1 MLTTARLR
9 APAPLVSR
17 ALKGR
22 LGSWRAL
29 RGRDIGASFRTRVGP
44 SRRFSARI
52 GRATGRRRDEPA
64 ETRAPRV
71 PCLKRPARLMARPER
86 ARYRG
91 VLQDARGAEPALQRP
106 GRTTAGRPPTG
117 PARRVP
123 CLKRPARLMARPE
136 RARYWGVLQDA
147 RRAEPALQR
156 TDRTTAGRPPVRR
169 AALQRR
175 IGDARRIIHPT
186 PFRRAVMNL
195 WTILAWVGRIGFGA
209 FFVKSGVS

>member
-1 MLTTARLR
+1 MRTGTSNPPPARICTVSRREQYPNTAGDIEMLTTARLR
-9 APAPLVSR
+9 GPAPVVSR

-52 GRATGRRRDEPA
+52 GRATGRRRDEPG
-64 ETRAPRV
+64 ETRAP
-71 PCLKRPARLMARPER
+71 
-86 ARYRG
+86 
-91 VLQDARGAEPALQRP
+91 
-106 GRTTAGRPPTG
+106 
-117 PARRVP
+117 RVP

-156 TDRTTAGRPPVRR
+156 TDRTSDRTTTGRTWGDPRPSCPV
-169 AALQRR
+169 
-175 IGDARRIIHPT
+175 P
-186 PFRRAVMNL
+186 
-195 WTILAWVGRIGFGA
+195 
-209 FFVKSGVS
+209 